1 VFRFQDGEWL
11 QADAPADA
19 APARGLAISQLS
31 GRIYLLGRN
40 GLFASD
46 DGGQSYDRV
55 TSSLPQSA
63 EITALAV
70 AQQPGELL
78 LAVIDG
84 QLMASEDGGRQWQP
98 RTQGLGNTPIDTVV
112 LDPSSPQRAWAAGAD
127 SVYLS
132 DDLGATWRAVGRPLP
147 EPGTRVRGIAA
158 DPPAT
163 TLVVT
168 SHRGM
173 YRSEDGG
180 QSWTF
185 QESNLPVHLESGPL
199 GRDPNDARTLYA
211 VYSLMP
217 FAEVWR
223 TALEGGTLLA
233 RVDPVSL
240 AGGVAFLL
248 LLIIGGAL
256 LARWLAGPRS
266 ARPLSGSPRP

>member
-1 VFRFQDGEWL
+1 
-11 QADAPADA
+11 
-19 APARGLAISQLS
+19 
-31 GRIYLLGRN
+31 
-40 GLFASD
+40 
-46 DGGQSYDRV
+46 
-55 TSSLPQSA
+55 
-63 EITALAV
+63 
-70 AQQPGELL
+70 
-78 LAVIDG
+78 
-84 QLMASEDGGRQWQP
+84 M
-98 RTQGLGNTPIDTVV
+98 
-112 LDPSSPQRAWAAGAD
+112 
-127 SVYLS
+127 
-132 DDLGATWRAVGRPLP
+132 
-147 EPGTRVRGIAA
+147 
-158 DPPAT
+158 

-185 QESNLPVHLESGPL
+185 KESNLPVHLESGPL

-223 TALEGGTLLA
+223 TALEGGNLLA

-256 LARWLAGPRS
+256 LARWLGGPRS
-266 ARPLSGSPRP
+266 ARPLSGSSRP